1 MTTALDTNVLVALW
15 TQDDALN
22 KKAQAVL
29 DDARSRGRMVISAV
43 VYAELL
49 AEQQRNE
56 AFVDGFCNEAG
67 IEVDWELGERVWR
80 VAGAAF
86 QGYAARRRKQR
97 GVEPRRI
104 LADFVIGA
112 HALVNGYRLLTL
124 DAGIYA
130 ASFPRLVIV
139 TV

>member
-15 TQDDALN
+15 SKDGALN
-22 KKAQAVL
+22 TKAQLML
-29 DDARSRGRMVISAV
+29 DDAHSRGRMVISAV

-56 AFVDGFCNEAG
+56 AFVDGFCDEAG
-67 IEVDWELGERVWR
+67 IEVEWEVTERIWR
-80 VAGAAF
+80 EAGRAY
-86 QGYAARRRKQR
+86 QGYAGRRRRQR
-97 GVEPRRI
+97 GSGPRRI

-124 DAGIYA
+124 DAGVYA
-130 ASFPRLVIV
+130 ASFPRLAIV

>member
-1 MTTALDTNVLVALW
+1 MTTVLDTNVLVALW
-15 TQDDALN
+15 SKDDALN
-22 KKAQAVL
+22 KRAQAEL
-29 DDARSRGRMVISAV
+29 DDARARGRMVISGV

-67 IEVDWELGERVWR
+67 IEVEWEVTERMWR

-97 GVEPRRI
+97 EAGPRRI

-112 HALVNGYRLLTL
+112 HALVSGYKLLTL

-130 ASFPRLVIV
+130 ASFPRLAIM

>member
-1 MTTALDTNVLVALW
+1 MTTVLDTNVLVALW
-15 TQDDALN
+15 TEDDALN
-22 KKAQAVL
+22 KKAQLVL

-56 AFVDGFCNEAG
+56 AFVDGFCNDAG
-67 IEVDWELGERVWR
+67 IEVEWEVTERMWR
-80 VAGAAF
+80 EAGRAY
-86 QGYAARRRKQR
+86 QGYGGRRRRQR
-97 GVEPRRI
+97 GGGPRRI

-112 HALVNGYRLLTL
+112 HALVSGYRLLTL

-130 ASFPRLVIV
+130 ASFPRLAIV

>member
-15 TQDDALN
+15 SKDDALN
-22 KKAQAVL
+22 TKAQLML
-29 DDARSRGRMVISAV
+29 DDAHSRGRMVISAV

-56 AFVDGFCNEAG
+56 AFVDGFCDEAG
-67 IEVDWELGERVWR
+67 IEVEWEVTERIWR
-80 VAGAAF
+80 EAGRAY
-86 QGYAARRRKQR
+86 QGYAGRRRRQR
-97 GVEPRRI
+97 GSGPRRI

-112 HALVNGYRLLTL
+112 HALVNGYTLLTL
-124 DAGIYA
+124 DAGVYA
-130 ASFPRLVIV
+130 ASFPRLAIV

>member
-15 TQDDALN
+15 TEDDALN

-29 DDARSRGRMVISAV
+29 DDARVRGRMVISGV

-56 AFVDGFCNEAG
+56 AFVDGFCNDAG
-67 IEVDWELGERVWR
+67 IEVEWEVTERMWR
-80 VAGAAF
+80 EAGRAYQA
-86 QGYAARRRKQR
+86 YAGRRRKQR
-97 GVEPRRI
+97 GTGPRRI

-130 ASFPRLVIV
+130 ASFPRLATA

>member
-1 MTTALDTNVLVALW
+1 MTTVLDTNVLVALW
-15 TQDDALN
+15 TKDDALN

-29 DDARSRGRMVISAV
+29 DDARSHGRMVISGV
-43 VYAELL
+43 VLAELL
-49 AEQQRNE
+49 AEQQRDE

-67 IEVDWELGERVWR
+67 IEVEWVASERIWR
-80 VAGAAF
+80 EAGRAYQA
-86 QGYAARRRKQR
+86 YAKRRRRQR
-97 GVEPRRI
+97 GTGPRRI

-124 DAGIYA
+124 DAALYR
-130 ASFPRLVIV
+130 ASFPKLEIM

>member
-1 MTTALDTNVLVALW
+1 MTTVLDTNVLVALW

-56 AFVDGFCNEAG
+56 AFVYGFCNEAG

-139 TV
+139 RV

>member
-15 TQDDALN
+15 TEDDALN

-29 DDARSRGRMVISAV
+29 DEARARGRMVISGV

-67 IEVDWELGERVWR
+67 IDVEWEMTERMWR
-80 VAGAAF
+80 EAGRAY
-86 QGYAARRRKQR
+86 QGYAGRRRRQR
-97 GVEPRRI
+97 GGGPRRI
-104 LADFVIGA
+104 LADFVVGA
-112 HALVNGYRLLTL
+112 HALVSGYKLLTL
-124 DAGIYA
+124 DAGVYA
-130 ASFPRLVIV
+130 ASFPRLAIV